1 MSSINMPSDERTRD
15 ALAAVAAARDDYRS
29 ALVGTADQLRGLLL
43 AQSGGPDAGL
53 DRAAAELGNFAA
65 GHIDVER
72 FASLVA
78 SEQVLDEASRGQLE
92 RAVET
97 LESLAAAGDEVFV
110 AQVPAGGDLSET
122 ISSALAEAGR
132 AYGAARTAEL
142 ARTGRFKADEHG
154 GWIDGLPPAQWSR
167 NEREIAPPLV
177 VSLRGEDFRAGG
189 LTDFLDG
196 AQKIVL
202 LVEGMSPPAALV
214 RCLTPGVHV
223 LQTDDPA
230 ALARI
235 GDTDGP
241 AIAAL
246 VPPDAARFEHRPES
260 DGSSRLQLV
269 VEMVPEDD
277 PKRPLG
283 RISAFQQAEELS
295 LLRLLTGG
303 TRSGPVA
310 GDGTAGADAAP
321 ATDADVLAAWIL
333 GQGGQGAA

>member
-1 MSSINMPSDERTRD
+1 MPSDERTRD
-15 ALAAVAAARDDYRS
+15 ALAAVTAARDDYRS

-43 AQSGGPDAGL
+43 AQGGGPDAGL
-53 DRAAAELGNFAA
+53 DRAAAELGNFAT

-72 FASLVA
+72 FASLIA
-78 SEQVLDEASRGQLE
+78 SDEVLDEASRGHLA

-97 LESLAAAGDEVFV
+97 LESLTAAGDDVFV

-122 ISSALAEAGR
+122 VARALGEAGR

-142 ARTGRFKADEHG
+142 ARTGRFKAAEHG
-154 GWIDGLPPAQWSR
+154 RWIDHFPPAQWSR

-189 LTDFLDG
+189 LADFLDG
-196 AQKIVL
+196 TQKIVL
-202 LVEGMSPPAALV
+202 IVEGKSPPAALV

-230 ALARI
+230 TLARI
-235 GDTDGP
+235 GDTEGP

-246 VPPDAARFEHRPES
+246 VPSDAARFEHRPGS
-260 DGSSRLQLV
+260 DGSPRLRLT
-269 VEMVPEDD
+269 VENVPGDD
-277 PKRPLG
+277 PKRSLG
-283 RISAFQQAEELS
+283 RISAFQQAEELR
-295 LLRLLTGG
+295 LLRVLTGA
-303 TRSGPVA
+303 TRSVGAA
-310 GDGTAGADAAP
+310 GDGAAGAGAAP

-333 GQGGQGAA
+333 GQGGDGAA

>member
-1 MSSINMPSDERTRD
+1 MPSEDQIRD
-15 ALAAVAAARDDYRS
+15 ALAAVTAAREDYRS

-43 AQSGGPDAGL
+43 AHGGEPDAGL
-53 DRAAAELGNFAA
+53 DRAAAELGNFAS

-78 SEQVLDEASRGQLE
+78 SDEVLDEASRGHLK

-97 LESLAAAGDEVFV
+97 LESLAAAGDDIFV

-122 ISSALAEAGR
+122 VARALGEAGR

-142 ARTGRFKADEHG
+142 ARTGRFKAEEHG
-154 GWIDGLPPAQWSR
+154 GWIDHFPPALWSR
-167 NEREIAPPLV
+167 NERQIASPLV

-196 AQKIVL
+196 SQKIVL
-202 LVEGMSPPAALV
+202 IIEGKCPPAALV

-223 LQTDDPA
+223 LQTDDPT

-235 GDTDGP
+235 DDTEGP

-246 VPPDAARFEHRPES
+246 VPSDAARFEHRPGSAGSPRLRLTVES
-260 DGSSRLQLV
+260 
-269 VEMVPEDD
+269 VPEDE

-283 RISAFQQAEELS
+283 RISAFQQAEEL
-295 LLRLLTGG
+295 LQLRVLTGATTMAG
-303 TRSGPVA
+303 VAADGATVA
-310 GDGTAGADAAP
+310 GAAP

>member
-1 MSSINMPSDERTRD
+1 MPSDERTRD
-15 ALAAVAAARDDYRS
+15 ALAAVTAARDDYRS

-43 AQSGGPDAGL
+43 AQGGGPDAGL
-53 DRAAAELGNFAA
+53 DRAAAELGNFAT

-78 SEQVLDEASRGQLE
+78 SDEVLDKASRGHLA

-97 LESLAAAGDEVFV
+97 LESLTAAGDDVFV

-122 ISSALAEAGR
+122 VARALGEAGR

-142 ARTGRFKADEHG
+142 ARTGRFKAAEHG
-154 GWIDGLPPAQWSR
+154 RWIDHFPPAQWSR

-189 LTDFLDG
+189 LADFLDG
-196 AQKIVL
+196 TQKIVL
-202 LVEGMSPPAALV
+202 IVEGKSPPAALV

-230 ALARI
+230 TLARI
-235 GDTDGP
+235 GDTEGP

-246 VPPDAARFEHRPES
+246 VPSDAARFEHRPGS
-260 DGSSRLQLV
+260 DGSPRLRLT
-269 VEMVPEDD
+269 VENVPGDD
-277 PKRPLG
+277 PKRSLG
-283 RISAFQQAEELS
+283 RISAFQQAEELR
-295 LLRLLTGG
+295 LLRVLTGA
-303 TRSGPVA
+303 TRSVGAA
-310 GDGTAGADAAP
+310 GDGAAGADAAP

-333 GQGGQGAA
+333 GQGGDGAA

>member
-1 MSSINMPSDERTRD
+1 MPSDERTRD
-15 ALAAVAAARDDYRS
+15 ALAAVTAARDDYRS

-43 AQSGGPDAGL
+43 AQGGEPGAGL
-53 DRAAAELGNFAA
+53 DRAAAELGNFGA

-78 SEQVLDEASRGQLE
+78 SDEVLDEASRGHLA

-97 LESLAAAGDEVFV
+97 LESLTAAGDDVFV

-122 ISSALAEAGR
+122 VARALGEAGR

-142 ARTGRFKADEHG
+142 ARTGRFKAAEHG
-154 GWIDGLPPAQWSR
+154 RWIDHFPPAQWSR

-189 LTDFLDG
+189 LADFLDG
-196 AQKIVL
+196 TQKIVL
-202 LVEGMSPPAALV
+202 IVEGKSPPAALV

-230 ALARI
+230 TLARI
-235 GDTDGP
+235 GDTEGP

-246 VPPDAARFEHRPES
+246 VPSDAARFEHRPGS
-260 DGSSRLQLV
+260 DGSPRLRLT
-269 VEMVPEDD
+269 VENVPGDD
-277 PKRPLG
+277 PKRSLG
-283 RISAFQQAEELS
+283 RISAFQQAEELR
-295 LLRLLTGG
+295 LLRVLTGA
-303 TRSGPVA
+303 TRSVGAA
-310 GDGTAGADAAP
+310 GDGAAGADAAP

-333 GQGGQGAA
+333 GQGGDGAA

>member
-1 MSSINMPSDERTRD
+1 MPSDERTRD
-15 ALAAVAAARDDYRS
+15 ALAAVTAARDDYRS

-43 AQSGGPDAGL
+43 AQGGGPDAGL
-53 DRAAAELGNFAA
+53 DRAAAELGNFAT

-72 FASLVA
+72 FASLIA
-78 SEQVLDEASRGQLE
+78 SDEVLDEASRGHLA

-97 LESLAAAGDEVFV
+97 LESLTAAGDDVFV

-122 ISSALAEAGR
+122 VARALGEAGR

-142 ARTGRFKADEHG
+142 ARTGRFKAAEHG
-154 GWIDGLPPAQWSR
+154 RWIDHFPPAQWSR

-189 LTDFLDG
+189 LADFLDG
-196 AQKIVL
+196 TQKIVL
-202 LVEGMSPPAALV
+202 IVEGKSPPAALV

-230 ALARI
+230 TLARI
-235 GDTDGP
+235 GDTEGP

-246 VPPDAARFEHRPES
+246 VPSDAARFEHRPGS
-260 DGSSRLQLV
+260 DGSPRLRLT
-269 VEMVPEDD
+269 VENVPGDD
-277 PKRPLG
+277 PKRSLG
-283 RISAFQQAEELS
+283 RISAFQQAEELR
-295 LLRLLTGG
+295 LLRVLTGA
-303 TRSGPVA
+303 TRSVGAA
-310 GDGTAGADAAP
+310 GDGAAGADAAP

-333 GQGGQGAA
+333 GQGGDGAA

>member
-1 MSSINMPSDERTRD
+1 MPSDERTRD
-15 ALAAVAAARDDYRS
+15 ALAAVTAARDDYRS

-43 AQSGGPDAGL
+43 AQGGGPDAGL
-53 DRAAAELGNFAA
+53 DRAAAELGNFAT

-78 SEQVLDEASRGQLE
+78 SDEVLDEASRGHLA

-97 LESLAAAGDEVFV
+97 LESLTAAGDDVFV

-122 ISSALAEAGR
+122 VARALGEAGR

-142 ARTGRFKADEHG
+142 ARTGRFKAAEHG
-154 GWIDGLPPAQWSR
+154 RWIDHFPPAQWSR

-189 LTDFLDG
+189 LADFLDG
-196 AQKIVL
+196 TQKIVL
-202 LVEGMSPPAALV
+202 IVEGKSPPAALV

-230 ALARI
+230 TLARI
-235 GDTDGP
+235 GDTEGP

-246 VPPDAARFEHRPES
+246 VPSDAARFEHRPGS
-260 DGSSRLQLV
+260 DGSPRLRLT
-269 VEMVPEDD
+269 VENVPGDD
-277 PKRPLG
+277 PKRSLG
-283 RISAFQQAEELS
+283 RISAFQQAEELR
-295 LLRLLTGG
+295 LLRVLTGA
-303 TRSGPVA
+303 TRSVGAA
-310 GDGTAGADAAP
+310 GDGAAGAGAAP

>member
-1 MSSINMPSDERTRD
+1 MPSDERTRD
-15 ALAAVAAARDDYRS
+15 ALAAVATARDDFRS

-43 AQSGGPDAGL
+43 AQAGDADTEL
-53 DRAAAELGNFAA
+53 DRAAAELGTFAE
-65 GHIDVER
+65 GRIDVER

-78 SEQVLDEASRGQLE
+78 SDEVLDEASRGHLE

-97 LESLAAAGDEVFV
+97 LESLAAAGDDVFV

-122 ISSALAEAGR
+122 VARALGEAGR

-142 ARTGRFKADEHG
+142 ARTGRFKAAEHG
-154 GWIDGLPPAQWSR
+154 RWIDHFPPAQWSR

-196 AQKIVL
+196 AQKIIL
-202 LVEGMSPPAALV
+202 IVEGKSPPAALV

-230 ALARI
+230 TLARI
-235 GDTDGP
+235 GDTEGP

-246 VPPDAARFEHRPES
+246 VPSDAARFEHRPGR
-260 DGSSRLQLV
+260 DGSPRLRLT
-269 VEMVPEDD
+269 VEMVPEED
-277 PKRPLG
+277 PKRSLG
-283 RISAFQQAEELS
+283 RISAFMQAEELR
-295 LLRLLTGG
+295 LLRVLTGA
-303 TRSGPVA
+303 TRSVGAA
-310 GDGTAGADAAP
+310 GDGAAGAGAAP

>member
-1 MSSINMPSDERTRD
+1 MPSDERTRD
-15 ALAAVAAARDDYRS
+15 ALAAVTAARDDYRS

-43 AQSGGPDAGL
+43 AQGGGPDAGL
-53 DRAAAELGNFAA
+53 DRAAAELGNFAT

-72 FASLVA
+72 FASLIA
-78 SEQVLDEASRGQLE
+78 SDEVLDEASRGHLA

-97 LESLAAAGDEVFV
+97 LESLTAAGDDVFV

-122 ISSALAEAGR
+122 VARALGEAGR

-142 ARTGRFKADEHG
+142 ARTGRFKAAEHG
-154 GWIDGLPPAQWSR
+154 RWIDHFPPAQWSR

-189 LTDFLDG
+189 LADFLDG
-196 AQKIVL
+196 TQKIVL
-202 LVEGMSPPAALV
+202 IVEGKSPPAALV

-230 ALARI
+230 TLARI
-235 GDTDGP
+235 GDTEGP

-246 VPPDAARFEHRPES
+246 VPSDAARFEHRPGS
-260 DGSSRLQLV
+260 DGSPRLRLT
-269 VEMVPEDD
+269 VENVPGDD
-277 PKRPLG
+277 PKRSLG
-283 RISAFQQAEELS
+283 RISAFQQAEELR
-295 LLRLLTGG
+295 LLRVLTGA
-303 TRSGPVA
+303 TRSVGAA
-310 GDGTAGADAAP
+310 GDGAAGAGAAP

>member
-1 MSSINMPSDERTRD
+1 MPSDERTRD
-15 ALAAVAAARDDYRS
+15 ALAAVTAARDDYRS

-43 AQSGGPDAGL
+43 AQGGGPDAGL
-53 DRAAAELGNFAA
+53 DRAAAELGNFAT

-78 SEQVLDEASRGQLE
+78 SDEVLDEASRGHLA

-97 LESLAAAGDEVFV
+97 LESLTAAGDDVFV

-122 ISSALAEAGR
+122 VARALGEAGR

-142 ARTGRFKADEHG
+142 ARTGRFKAAEHG
-154 GWIDGLPPAQWSR
+154 RWIDHFPPAQWSR

-189 LTDFLDG
+189 LADFLDG
-196 AQKIVL
+196 TQKIVL
-202 LVEGMSPPAALV
+202 IVEGKSPPAALV

-230 ALARI
+230 TLARI
-235 GDTDGP
+235 GDTEGP

-246 VPPDAARFEHRPES
+246 VPSDAARFEHRPGS
-260 DGSSRLQLV
+260 DGSPRLRLT
-269 VEMVPEDD
+269 VENVPGDD
-277 PKRPLG
+277 PKRSLG
-283 RISAFQQAEELS
+283 RISAFQQAEELR
-295 LLRLLTGG
+295 LLRVLTGA
-303 TRSGPVA
+303 TRSVGAA
-310 GDGTAGADAAP
+310 GDGAAGADAAP

-333 GQGGQGAA
+333 GQGGDGAA

>member
-1 MSSINMPSDERTRD
+1 MPSDERTRD
-15 ALAAVAAARDDYRS
+15 ALASVEAARDDYRS

-43 AQSGGPDAGL
+43 THGGGPDSGL
-53 DRAAAELGNFAA
+53 DRAAAELGTFAD
-65 GHIDVER
+65 GRIDVER

-78 SEQVLDEASRGQLE
+78 SDKVLDEASRGHLE

-97 LESLAAAGDEVFV
+97 LESLAATGDDLFV
-110 AQVPAGGDLSET
+110 AQVPAGGDLTET
-122 ISSALAEAGR
+122 VARALGEAGR

-142 ARTGRFKADEHG
+142 ARTGRFKADEHRR
-154 GWIDGLPPAQWSR
+154 WIDHFPPSLWSS

-177 VSLRGEDFRAGG
+177 VLLRGEDFRAGG
-189 LTDFLDG
+189 LSDFLDG

-202 LVEGMSPPAALV
+202 LVEGKSPPAALV

-223 LQTDDPA
+223 LQTADPA
-230 ALARI
+230 ALVRI
-235 GDTDGP
+235 GETDGP

-246 VPPDAARFEHRPES
+246 VPAEAARFEHQPGS
-260 DGSSRLQLV
+260 DGSSGLRLT

-277 PKRPLG
+277 PRRALG
-283 RISAFQQAEELS
+283 RISAFQQAEELRQ
-295 LLRLLTGG
+295 LRVLAGA
-303 TRSGPVA
+303 TRIVGVA
-310 GDGTAGADAAP
+310 GDGAAGPDAAP

>member
-1 MSSINMPSDERTRD
+1 MPSDERTRD

-43 AQSGGPDAGL
+43 ARGGGGPDAGL

-78 SEQVLDEASRGQLE
+78 SDEILDDASRGHLE

-97 LESLAAAGDEVFV
+97 LESLAAAGDDVFV

-122 ISSALAEAGR
+122 VARALGEAGR

-142 ARTGRFKADEHG
+142 ARTGRFKADEHRR
-154 GWIDGLPPAQWSR
+154 WIDHFPPTQWSR
-167 NEREIAPPLV
+167 NERQIAPPLV
-177 VSLRGEDFRAGG
+177 VSVRGEDFRAGG

-196 AQKIVL
+196 AQKIVVI
-202 LVEGMSPPAALV
+202 VEGKSPPAALV

-223 LQTDDPA
+223 LQTDDPG

-235 GDTDGP
+235 GDTEGP

-246 VPPDAARFEHRPES
+246 VPSDAARFEHRPGS
-260 DGSSRLQLV
+260 DGFPRLRFT
-269 VEMVPEDD
+269 VEMVPDDD
-277 PKRPLG
+277 PTRSLG
-283 RISAFQQAEELS
+283 RISAFQQAEELRQ
-295 LLRLLTGG
+295 LRLLMAGA
-303 TRSGPVA
+303 SGVGA
-310 GDGTAGADAAP
+310 AADGTAAAIAAT

>member
-1 MSSINMPSDERTRD
+1 MPSEDQIRD
-15 ALAAVAAARDDYRS
+15 ALAAVTAAREDYRS

-43 AQSGGPDAGL
+43 AHGGEPDAGL
-53 DRAAAELGNFAA
+53 DRAAAELGNFAS

-78 SEQVLDEASRGQLE
+78 SDEVLDEASRGHLK

-97 LESLAAAGDEVFV
+97 LESLAAAGDDIFV

-122 ISSALAEAGR
+122 VARALGEAGR

-142 ARTGRFKADEHG
+142 ARTGRFKAEEHG
-154 GWIDGLPPAQWSR
+154 GWIDHFPPALWSR
-167 NEREIAPPLV
+167 NERQIASPLV

-196 AQKIVL
+196 TQKIVL
-202 LVEGMSPPAALV
+202 IVEGKSPPAALV

-223 LQTDDPA
+223 LQTDDSG

-235 GDTDGP
+235 DDTDGP

-246 VPPDAARFEHRPES
+246 VPSDAARFEHRPGN
-260 DGSSRLQLV
+260 DGPPRLQLTI
-269 VEMVPEDD
+269 EQVPDAD
-277 PKRPLG
+277 PKRSLG
-283 RISAFQQAEELS
+283 RISAFQQTEELRQLRALSGAVRS
-295 LLRLLTGG
+295 LGA
-303 TRSGPVA
+303 A
-310 GDGTAGADAAP
+310 GDGSAPAGAAP